1 MKGDPYMFSEK
12 EQAYLKALAVSAIQ
26 VQQKVDSDKMNPAEI
41 NDLFTEVLEDYLAH
55 NPLNELSD

>member
-1 MKGDPYMFSEK
+1 MFSEK
-12 EQAYLKALAVSAIQ
+12 EKAYLKALAVSAIQ